1 MANSKQKVNLMAM
14 IFCTIDFF
22 SRLLQRLLDA
32 RLLHCTRPN
41 LQSRLGCGI
50 LDPQL
55 ATRNV
60 LLFASHQEAPNATCR
75 IQLAGCRRML
85 RVETRNFGRLRVEIL
100 VRPSLIFS
108 TCGFQLRDCSCL
120 LAGFSVAGL
129 TCSFA
134 GRRLQDVA
142 GILVGLMD
150 LAGLAVKNPVQNLGS
165 CSNRKREETATEAP
179 IGLTCTKH

>member
-1 MANSKQKVNLMAM
+1 MPNLRYGHTVVQEGPGGLNLLNFHSPRHPRAM
-14 IFCTIDFF
+14 
-22 SRLLQRLLDA
+22 S
-32 RLLHCTRPN
+32 HCTRPN

-50 LDPQL
+50 LDLQL

-75 IQLAGCRRML
+75 IQLAACRRML
-85 RVETRNFGRLRVEIL
+85 WVETRNFGRLRVEIL

-108 TCGFQLRDCSCL
+108 TCRFQLRDCSCL

-165 CSNRKREETATEAP
+165 CSDRKRKETATEAP